1 MNDMTPDM
9 ICNPVILGPA
19 DDRGAAAR
27 VLGRIAELDL
37 QKNAWEIDTFGYT
50 VLTPEQ
56 VAPSGFCD
64 GLRDHILDEAGK
76 VAGARPSLDSGT
88 DDSPYLTFLG
98 RTQFLPDILFIDAA
112 FEQAMM
118 NDRVLALVTYMLGES
133 CLMTA
138 MNAVVKGPGPEYL
151 PLHVDT
157 PEPSPLPPYSTVA
170 NVTWLLSDYD
180 KANGGTFFLPGSNR
194 WCRAPMLGESVD
206 LSGAVTVSA
215 PAGSVL
221 IWNGNVW
228 HGAWPRTAPG
238 VRVSLLT
245 YFARYY
251 MRDQRDDALGHYSE
265 KVTPDML
272 ARHPERFA
280 VLTGKKKGDVCD
292 EQHRRTSLFA

>member
-1 MNDMTPDM
+1 MSPPMVCD
-9 ICNPVILGPA
+9 PVILGPV

-50 VLTPEQ
+50 VLTPGQ
-56 VAPSGFCD
+56 VAPAGFCER
-64 GLRDHILDEAGK
+64 LRDLVLDAAAAGSGQRPALDEGSAPGEH
-76 VAGARPSLDSGT
+76 
-88 DDSPYLTFLG
+88 LTFLG
-98 RTQFLPDILFIDAA
+98 RTQFLPDILFSDVA

-118 NDRVLALVTYMLGES
+118 NARVLALVTYMLGES

-138 MNAVVKGPGPEYL
+138 MNAVVKGPGPECL

-157 PEPSPLPPYSTVA
+157 PEPSPLPPYATVA
-170 NVTWLLSDYD
+170 NVTWLLSDYG
-180 KANGGTFFLPGSNR
+180 KAQGGTFFVPGSNR
-194 WCRAPMLGESVD
+194 WCRAPMYGESID
-206 LSGAVTVSA
+206 LSPAVTVEA

-221 IWNGNVW
+221 IWHGNSW

-251 MRDQRDDALGHYSE
+251 MRDQRDDAVGHYSAR
-265 KVTPDML
+265 VTDEML
-272 ARHPERFA
+272 ARNPERFA
-280 VLTGKKKGDVCD
+280 VLTGRKRGDVCD

>member
-1 MNDMTPDM
+1 MNEMTRPM
-9 ICNPVILGPA
+9 VCNPVILGPV

-27 VLGRIAELDL
+27 VLGRIAELGL

-50 VLTPEQ
+50 VLTPDQ
-56 VAPSGFCD
+56 VAPAGFTD
-64 GLRDHILDEAGK
+64 GLRDHILDEAAK
-76 VAGARPSLDSGT
+76 VSGERPSLDSGT
-88 DDSPYLTFLG
+88 QDSPFLTFLG
-98 RTQFLPDILFIDAA
+98 RTQFLPEILFTDRA

-118 NDRVLALVTYMLGES
+118 NDNILALVTYMLGES

-157 PEPSPLPPYSTVA
+157 PEPSPLPPYATTA
-170 NVTWLLSDYD
+170 NVTWLLTDYD

-194 WCRAPMLGESVD
+194 WCRAPMYPESID
-206 LSGAVTVSA
+206 LEPVVTPEV

-221 IWNGNVW
+221 IWHGNVW
-228 HGAWPRTAPG
+228 HGAWPRTTPG

-251 MRDQRDDALGHYSE
+251 IRDQRDDAVGHYSE
-265 KVTPDML
+265 RVTDEML
-272 ARHPERFA
+272 ARNPERFA
-280 VLTGKKKGDVCD
+280 VLAGKKRGDVCD
-292 EQHRRTSLFA
+292 EQHRRTSMFA